1 MDIMMIANVTNL
13 THDYSYNVKN
23 IVCANYVD
31 TKIILLTKNG
41 QTLTYESRE
50 NVITILTQVDEE
62 ED

>member
-1 MDIMMIANVTNL
+1 MMIAKVTNL
-13 THDYSYNVKN
+13 THDYCYDVKN
-23 IVCANYVD
+23 IVCINYVN
-31 TKIILLTKNG
+31 TKIILVTKDA